1 MSVVSPVAV
10 GCVRHTVG
18 TMTNR
23 VGRMTAMTAA
33 ATLLATLFLTTPA
46 WAHVTV
52 HPQSVHAGAAD
63 IELVFRVPNERDDA
77 DTVALQVY
85 FPADLPLASVD
96 VLPLTGWT
104 ERVNTRTLSTPLQT
118 DDGPVSQVVGD
129 ITWTATAGGIAP
141 GQYGDFTVAAGRAPV
156 TPGAVVFKALQT
168 YSSGEIVRWIQVATS
183 QDPQPD
189 FPAPVLTVTAAA
201 PASPTVAVGSG
212 SEALAV
218 AALVVAGL
226 ALAGV
231 VALFVL
237 RRRGSGPVGEP
248 ADDPPTGSGRGAV
261 RHLG

>member
-1 MSVVSPVAV
+1 
-10 GCVRHTVG
+10 
-18 TMTNR
+18 
-23 VGRMTAMTAA
+23 
-33 ATLLATLFLTTPA
+33 
-46 WAHVTV
+46 
-52 HPQSVHAGAAD
+52 
-63 IELVFRVPNERDDA
+63 
-77 DTVALQVY
+77 
-85 FPADLPLASVD
+85 VD
-96 VLPLTGWT
+96 
-104 ERVNTRTLSTPLQT
+104 TRTLSTPLQT

-141 GQYGDFTVAAGRAPV
+141 GQYENFSVAAGRAPV

-189 FPAPVLTVTAAA
+189 FPAPVLTVTAAP
-201 PASPTVAVGSG
+201 PASPTAVTGTGSG
-212 SEALAV
+212 TDALAV

-237 RRRGSGPVGEP
+237 KRRGAGP
-248 ADDPPTGSGRGAV
+248 GSGTV

>member
-1 MSVVSPVAV
+1 MSVVSPVGV
-10 GCVRHTVG
+10 GYVRHTVG
-18 TMTNR
+18 TMTIR
-23 VGRMTAMTAA
+23 VGRMTAITAA

-104 ERVNTRTLSTPLQT
+104 ERVDTRTLSTPLQT
-118 DDGPVSQVVGD
+118 DDGPVSQVVSD

-141 GQYGDFTVAAGRAPV
+141 GQYEDFTVAAGRAPV

-189 FPAPVLTVTAAA
+189 FPAPVLTVM
-201 PASPTVAVGSG
+201 
-212 SEALAV
+212 EFD
-218 AALVVAGL
+218 VAGL
-226 ALAGV
+226 KDPSLALSV
-231 VALFVL
+231 
-237 RRRGSGPVGEP
+237 
-248 ADDPPTGSGRGAV
+248 
-261 RHLG
+261 

>member
-1 MSVVSPVAV
+1 
-10 GCVRHTVG
+10 
-18 TMTNR
+18 MTNR
-23 VGRMTAMTAA
+23 VGRLTAITGAA
-33 ATLLATLFLTTPA
+33 ALLASLLLATPA

-52 HPQSVHAGAAD
+52 HPQSVHAGASD

-85 FPADLPLASVD
+85 FPADLPLATVD
-96 VLPLTGWT
+96 VLPLAGWT
-104 ERVNTRTLSTPLQT
+104 ERVDTRTLSTPIQT
-118 DDGPVSQVVGD
+118 DDGPVSRVVAD

-141 GQYGDFTVAAGRAPV
+141 GQYEDFTVAAGRAPS

-189 FPAPVLTVTAAA
+189 FPAPVLTVTPAA
-201 PASPTVAVGSG
+201 PADAVAGAGTGSG
-212 SEALAV
+212 DALAV
-218 AALVVAGL
+218 TALIVAGV

-237 RRRGSGPVGEP
+237 RRGAGP
-248 ADDPPTGSGRGAV
+248 ASDPPDEPLT
-261 RHLG
+261 